1 MRFRFLLFFLI
12 LSLLSPLATIADE
25 IHIIYEPA
33 KIDCE
38 SRYWYGKGLL
48 TSEVKE
54 KFSLDIGDVEI
65 ISFAGAI
72 PTKKVGNKIDFMR
85 VDEEFQCAFL
95 SLKPKGHGLYRIAF
109 KLPKIGSNTNVRI
122 EIEGGEKIFLSN
134 IDFNCHKEGSYLILE
149 AKTDQRNLNFVCIT
163 KLTYMLLADTFAGGI
178 FILVLIG
185 YVAFRRKEIRKN
197 IRSRLKSSKEKIK
210 TKSPFGLEVNEGH
223 YEVSFDLNR
232 LKESK
237 KPIGYKERK
246 LFFRIPFWFLSA
258 VIIIFLLIVFF
269 FSITN
274 SLERIW
280 GSLGIFKIVI
290 ISFAMLSGILSGLL
304 LISAKSYKEL
314 SLRVGI
320 IGGGIVGSMFGYLG
334 ILAIILAVTT
344 CLLIYFLSI
353 LLLEEEGG

>member
-12 LSLLSPLATIADE
+12 LLFLSPLATIADE

-33 KIDCE
+33 KIDGE

-72 PTKKVGNKIDFMR
+72 PTKKEGNKIDFMG
-85 VDEEFQCAFL
+85 VDKEFQCAFL
-95 SLKPKGHGLYRIAF
+95 SPKPKGHGLYRIAF
-109 KLPKIGSNTNVRI
+109 KLPKMGNNTDVRI
-122 EIEGGEKIFLSN
+122 EIDGGEKIFLSN
-134 IDFNCHKEGSYLILE
+134 IDFNSHKEESYLVLE
-149 AKTDQRNLNFVCIT
+149 AKTNQMNLNFVCIT

-185 YVAFRRKEIRKN
+185 YTAFRRKQI
-197 IRSRLKSSKEKIK
+197 KEKFNMNISEIK
-210 TKSPFGLEVNEGH
+210 RKIISQIVLKEEGRGYEICFEKPFGYREN
-223 YEVSFDLNR
+223 
-232 LKESK
+232 
-237 KPIGYKERK
+237 K
-246 LFFRIPFWFLSA
+246 LFFRIPFWFISA
-258 VIIIFLLIVFF
+258 VIIIFLFIVFF
-269 FSITN
+269 FSITGP
-274 SLERIW
+274 LEKIW
-280 GSLGIFKIVI
+280 DALGVFKIVI
-290 ISFAMLSGILSGLL
+290 VFFAIVSAALSGLL

-314 SLRVGI
+314 SLRFGI

-334 ILAIILAVTT
+334 ILAIILAITT
-344 CLLIYFLSI
+344 CLLIYFLSV